1 MVIQES
7 LVRGNIDIAVLHLLQ
22 ERDMYGYEI
31 IQQLKIR
38 SDGDFTVKFGS
49 LYPVMYRMIERGI
62 LTEETVLVGKR
73 RIRKYYHLTDIGT
86 EYLQTIKSEYFRI
99 VSGMNKILNYKG
111 EESECG
117 SPKKKESS
125 I

>member
-7 LVRGNIDIAVLHLLQ
+7 LVRGNIDVAVLHLLE

-31 IQQLKIR
+31 IQQIKMR
-38 SDGDFTVKFGS
+38 SDGDFIVKFGS

-73 RIRKYYHLTDIGT
+73 RIRKYYHLTDSGKEYLESIRT
-86 EYLQTIKSEYFRI
+86 EYLKIS
-99 VSGMNKILNYKG
+99 SGMNKILNYKG
-111 EESECG
+111 GESGSSEE
-117 SPKKKESS
+117 K
-125 I
+125 

>member
-7 LVRGNIDIAVLHLLQ
+7 LIRGNIDIVVLHLLQ

-31 IQQLKIR
+31 IQQLNIR
-38 SDGDFTVKFGS
+38 SDGEFTVKFGS

-86 EYLQTIKSEYFRI
+86 EYLETIKSEYFRI
-99 VSGMNKILNYKG
+99 ASGMNKILNYKG
-111 EESECG
+111 GESECG